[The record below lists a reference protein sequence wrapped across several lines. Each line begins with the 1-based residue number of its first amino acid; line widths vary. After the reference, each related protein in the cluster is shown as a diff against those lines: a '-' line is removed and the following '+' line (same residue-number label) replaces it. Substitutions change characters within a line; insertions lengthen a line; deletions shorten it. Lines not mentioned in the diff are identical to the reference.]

1 MSDPYAGRERV
12 LTDEQ
17 RTTVAVWVNDI
28 AARLGLRDWRVHVS
42 PFAAFGDDA
51 LACSSLRDQASVSW
65 IAVTRAWLESD
76 DIERTTTLV
85 HELLHCHFQPVT
97 RLAERLIESEL
108 GRRTEA
114 VIKEAIS
121 IAEETSIDRLAS
133 ALSLVL
139 PPFSFEPRAA
149 VPSEPITAELLRGE
163 VVVPLGGQR

>member
-76 DIERTTTLV
+76 DIAPRRRRSTGWRPRCRWSSRRSPSSRASL
-85 HELLHCHFQPVT
+85 CPAS
-97 RLAERLIESEL
+97 RSRRSCYPGKWSSRSE
-108 GRRTEA
+108 G
-114 VIKEAIS
+114 S
-121 IAEETSIDRLAS
+121 
-133 ALSLVL
+133 
-139 PPFSFEPRAA
+139 
-149 VPSEPITAELLRGE
+149 GE
-163 VVVPLGGQR
+163 